1 MKLTTEELNLT
12 FEYEGEL
19 FTGFI
24 ATIKKT
30 SLGYSDRGIFSADLQ
45 LSWPGGGVTFGGYA
59 LDGKPERKGDND
71 WNAPRVPT
79 KYGHAFIIEIL
90 KAVGVETWEELQGQR
105 VVALF
110 EGSGYAGSIIK
121 GIMGMDSKEVF
132 FPKYLSVSEEG

>member
-1 MKLTTEELNLT
+1 MKLGTADLDIT
-12 FEYEGEL
+12 FEFDGEQYS
-19 FTGFI
+19 GFI

-30 SLGYSDRGIFSADLQ
+30 SLGYNDRGFFSADLQ

-59 LDGKPERKGDND
+59 LDGKPERKDDKD
-71 WNAPRVPT
+71 WNAPRTPT

-90 KAVGVETWEELQGQR
+90 RTVGVSTWEELQGQR

-121 GIMGMDSKEVF
+121 GIMGLESREVF